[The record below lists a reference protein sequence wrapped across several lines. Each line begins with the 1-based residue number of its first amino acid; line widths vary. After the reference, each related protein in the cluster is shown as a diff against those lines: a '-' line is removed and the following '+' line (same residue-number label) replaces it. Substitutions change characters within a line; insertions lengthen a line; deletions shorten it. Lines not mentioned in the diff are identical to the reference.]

1 MFVVEQDKLRPTN
14 HPIFN
19 AVAQLAVLSE
29 VLNGTDH
36 LRSVGVLVV
45 VPGHDLNLIG
55 VVIDLSD
62 HGLGSVEQRAVTHTD
77 DVGGDDLI
85 LVVAE
90 GLGSSSLHSSVDGLL
105 GKEDQIAR
113 LSAELETTQ
122 LQKENLQAA
131 AAASN
136 TADTAASEAAEAE
149 GQYVDGTYDGEAD
162 GFGGT
167 IAVEVTVEGGQITD
181 LAITSADGEDSAYLS
196 NAEAIIPKIIEAQS
210 ADVDT
215 ISGATFSS
223 TGIRNAAQEAIEKAE
238 K

>member
-1 MFVVEQDKLRPTN
+1 MRQLIVRFLNV
-14 HPIFN
+14 
-19 AVAQLAVLSE
+19 AVIAAVLIGYNT
-29 VLNGTDH
+29 VLDK
-36 LRSVGVLVV
+36 R
-45 VPGHDLNLIG
+45 D
-55 VVIDLSD
+55 
-62 HGLGSVEQRAVTHTD
+62 
-77 DVGGDDLI
+77 
-85 LVVAE
+85 
-90 GLGSSSLHSSVDGLL
+90 
-105 GKEDQIAR
+105 KEDQIAR
-113 LSAELETTQ
+113 LSVALETTQ

-136 TADTAASEAAEAE
+136 TADTAASEAEVE

-167 IAVEVTVEGGQITD
+167 IAVEITVEGGQITD

>member
-1 MFVVEQDKLRPTN
+1 MRQLIVRFLNV
-14 HPIFN
+14 
-19 AVAQLAVLSE
+19 AVIAAVLIGYNT
-29 VLNGTDH
+29 VLDK
-36 LRSVGVLVV
+36 R
-45 VPGHDLNLIG
+45 D
-55 VVIDLSD
+55 
-62 HGLGSVEQRAVTHTD
+62 
-77 DVGGDDLI
+77 
-85 LVVAE
+85 
-90 GLGSSSLHSSVDGLL
+90 
-105 GKEDQIAR
+105 KEDQIAR

-136 TADTAASEAAEAE
+136 TADTAASEAAEAEAE

>member
-1 MFVVEQDKLRPTN
+1 MRQLIVRFLNV
-14 HPIFN
+14 
-19 AVAQLAVLSE
+19 AVIAAVLIGYNT
-29 VLNGTDH
+29 VLDK
-36 LRSVGVLVV
+36 R
-45 VPGHDLNLIG
+45 D
-55 VVIDLSD
+55 
-62 HGLGSVEQRAVTHTD
+62 
-77 DVGGDDLI
+77 
-85 LVVAE
+85 
-90 GLGSSSLHSSVDGLL
+90 
-105 GKEDQIAR
+105 KEDQIAR

-136 TADTAASEAAEAE
+136 TADTAASGEAAEAE

-210 ADVDT
+210 VDVDT

>member
-1 MFVVEQDKLRPTN
+1 MRQLIVRFLNV
-14 HPIFN
+14 
-19 AVAQLAVLSE
+19 AVIAAVLIGYNT
-29 VLNGTDH
+29 VLDK
-36 LRSVGVLVV
+36 R
-45 VPGHDLNLIG
+45 D
-55 VVIDLSD
+55 
-62 HGLGSVEQRAVTHTD
+62 
-77 DVGGDDLI
+77 
-85 LVVAE
+85 
-90 GLGSSSLHSSVDGLL
+90 
-105 GKEDQIAR
+105 KEDQIAR

-136 TADTAASEAAEAE
+136 TADKAASEAAEAE

-223 TGIRNAAQEAIEKAE
+223 TGIRNAAQIYPHYRQRRENRSFPACVPESSFYISCFFRQYLPLHLTE
-238 K
+238 

>member
-1 MFVVEQDKLRPTN
+1 MRQLIVRFLNV
-14 HPIFN
+14 
-19 AVAQLAVLSE
+19 AVIAAVLIGYNT
-29 VLNGTDH
+29 VLDKK
-36 LRSVGVLVV
+36 
-45 VPGHDLNLIG
+45 D
-55 VVIDLSD
+55 
-62 HGLGSVEQRAVTHTD
+62 
-77 DVGGDDLI
+77 
-85 LVVAE
+85 
-90 GLGSSSLHSSVDGLL
+90 
-105 GKEDQIAR
+105 KEDQIAR

>member
-1 MFVVEQDKLRPTN
+1 MRQLIVRFLNV
-14 HPIFN
+14 
-19 AVAQLAVLSE
+19 AVIAAVLIGYNT
-29 VLNGTDH
+29 VLDK
-36 LRSVGVLVV
+36 R
-45 VPGHDLNLIG
+45 D
-55 VVIDLSD
+55 
-62 HGLGSVEQRAVTHTD
+62 
-77 DVGGDDLI
+77 
-85 LVVAE
+85 
-90 GLGSSSLHSSVDGLL
+90 
-105 GKEDQIAR
+105 KEDQIAR

-131 AAASN
+131 A
-136 TADTAASEAAEAE
+136 AASEAAEAE

>member
-1 MFVVEQDKLRPTN
+1 MRQLIVRFLNV
-14 HPIFN
+14 
-19 AVAQLAVLSE
+19 AVIAAVLIGYNT
-29 VLNGTDH
+29 VLDK
-36 LRSVGVLVV
+36 R
-45 VPGHDLNLIG
+45 D
-55 VVIDLSD
+55 
-62 HGLGSVEQRAVTHTD
+62 
-77 DVGGDDLI
+77 
-85 LVVAE
+85 
-90 GLGSSSLHSSVDGLL
+90 
-105 GKEDQIAR
+105 KEDQIAR

-122 LQKENLQAA
+122 LQKENLQ
-131 AAASN
+131 AASN

-181 LAITSADGEDSAYLS
+181 LAITSADGEDSVYLS

>member
-1 MFVVEQDKLRPTN
+1 MRQLIVRFLNV
-14 HPIFN
+14 
-19 AVAQLAVLSE
+19 AVIAAVLIGYNT
-29 VLNGTDH
+29 VLDK
-36 LRSVGVLVV
+36 R
-45 VPGHDLNLIG
+45 D
-55 VVIDLSD
+55 
-62 HGLGSVEQRAVTHTD
+62 
-77 DVGGDDLI
+77 
-85 LVVAE
+85 
-90 GLGSSSLHSSVDGLL
+90 
-105 GKEDQIAR
+105 KEDQIAR

-131 AAASN
+131 AASN
-136 TADTAASEAAEAE
+136 TADTAASGAAEAE

>member
-1 MFVVEQDKLRPTN
+1 MRQLIVRFLNV
-14 HPIFN
+14 
-19 AVAQLAVLSE
+19 AVIAAVLIGYNT
-29 VLNGTDH
+29 VLDK
-36 LRSVGVLVV
+36 R
-45 VPGHDLNLIG
+45 D
-55 VVIDLSD
+55 
-62 HGLGSVEQRAVTHTD
+62 
-77 DVGGDDLI
+77 
-85 LVVAE
+85 
-90 GLGSSSLHSSVDGLL
+90 
-105 GKEDQIAR
+105 KEDQIAR

-122 LQKENLQAA
+122 LQKENLQ

-162 GFGGT
+162 GFGGI